1 VLLIWAPFMPWAT
14 NTMVAVLDTIRIGTL
29 AAFGLAHEEQGRN
42 TLHAHTIIYIDLWNE
57 VLKAFHS
64 SQCSSRDAAPAE
76 AHNIAL
82 VDSILK
88 LLACDAV
95 NTPPCNFPNLQQ
107 LQHQASNSYLPQ
119 LAIRIWALIGCW
131 LGNN

>member
-1 VLLIWAPFMPWAT
+1 MSILHALSYNKDKNSIF
-14 NTMVAVLDTIRIGTL
+14 GTL
-29 AAFGLAHEEQGRN
+29 AAFGLAHEEQGRK

-57 VLKAFHS
+57 ILKALHS

-95 NTPPCNFPNLQQ
+95 NTAIC
-107 LQHQASNSYLPQ
+107 NSYLPQ
-119 LAIRIWALIGCW
+119 AEGSTNSKAQNRTKVVERKNKGWLID
-131 LGNN
+131 LFVY